1 MIRLL
6 GRTPRDRGQL
16 YAVGGNDPEE
26 IPPSDSPQT
35 PAEPSVDAIRHRSG
49 GSSSKRITR
58 EYFVDSPRKKSS
70 KTHSID
76 ETLESLS
83 NVIKRAELW
92 QEERHDKRKE
102 KRQNMYREEMAQVK
116 QILAE
121 DGIEENDEVF
131 MKVVNL
137 CYDETR
143 HQSFLD
149 LNTKEGRL
157 KWVEVSWAFT
167 EMTKK

>member
-1 MIRLL
+1 M
-6 GRTPRDRGQL
+6 
-16 YAVGGNDPEE
+16 
-26 IPPSDSPQT
+26 
-35 PAEPSVDAIRHRSG
+35 
-49 GSSSKRITR
+49 
-58 EYFVDSPRKKSS
+58 
-70 KTHSID
+70 
-76 ETLESLS
+76 
-83 NVIKRAELW
+83 IKRAELR

-102 KRQNMYREEMAQVK
+102 KRQNTYREEMAQVK
-116 QILAE
+116 QILAA